1 MSKFYFLP
9 KIHKPGN
16 LGGPI
21 VFACNCPTELI
32 ATYLHAITTPLD
44 KTLPS
49 FVNDTNY
56 KHMLYIAKSFRFPN
70 FKSLC
75 FNIPNRDGL
84 LAFQHLLH
92 KRAIPQPSTHTLVR
106 LAEQVLTL
114 NSLLK
119 WEVLES
125 NRRGCNG
132 QPTCDQLRVANLQY
146 TGARSDLCK
155 RYIEDIVGAFFGN
168 KDTIEKFAFFM
179 NGFHPSV

>member
-1 MSKFYFLP
+1 MSKFYFLL

-32 ATYLHAITTPLD
+32 ATYLDAITTPLD

-70 FKSLC
+70 FKSLYI
-75 FNIPNRDGL
+75 NIPNRDGL
-84 LAFQHLLH
+84 LAFQHFLH

-125 NRRGCNG
+125 NRGGGLQWAADLRPSTSSKSLDST
-132 QPTCDQLRVANLQY
+132 QEPDPTYVKVTLKTLLGLFSV
-146 TGARSDLCK
+146 TKIRSKILL
-155 RYIEDIVGAFFGN
+155 
-168 KDTIEKFAFFM
+168 
-179 NGFHPSV
+179 SS

>member
-70 FKSLC
+70 FKSLYI
-75 FNIPNRDGL
+75 NIPNRDGL
-84 LAFQHLLH
+84 LAFQHFLH

-132 QPTCDQLRVANLQY
+132 QPTCDQLRVANLW
-146 TGARSDLCK
+146 TVHRSQI
-155 RYIEDIVGAFFGN
+155 RP
-168 KDTIEKFAFFM
+168 M
-179 NGFHPSV
+179 